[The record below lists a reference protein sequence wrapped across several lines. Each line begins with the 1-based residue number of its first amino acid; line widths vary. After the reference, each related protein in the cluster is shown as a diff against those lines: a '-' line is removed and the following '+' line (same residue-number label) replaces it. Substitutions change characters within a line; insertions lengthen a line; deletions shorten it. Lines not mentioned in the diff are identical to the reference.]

1 MNLHGQSLL
10 VTGMDKHLE
19 KIYFAPME
27 GITTKIYRA
36 VHKEIY
42 SEPDVYFSPFIAVS
56 GAHTIKKRDING
68 VVPFEDRLVPQIMT
82 KDAKDFV
89 WAARMLSDEGYSEV
103 NLNAG
108 CPSSTVVTK
117 GKGAGL
123 LEDPRNLRRMLEG
136 IFEANDIPNISI
148 KIRAGF
154 YGTDEA
160 EDLAKIISDYPF
172 CEVIIHPRARED
184 FYAGKPDMEAF
195 DCIAGAIKCPV
206 CYNGDLKSADDVHDL
221 LEKRPWISRVM
232 IGRGLIADP
241 GLGCEFR
248 SGQKDDKL
256 SVFLARLKE
265 EYVKVLSGERDV
277 LFKLKEI
284 WGYIGQDIV
293 GHEKELKAIK
303 KSVTLSQY
311 DAAVRSIMR
320 G

>member
-1 MNLHGQSLL
+1 
-10 VTGMDKHLE
+10 MDRNLE

-27 GITTKIYRA
+27 GITSKTYRM
-36 VHKEIY
+36 VHKEVY
-42 SEPDVYFSPFIAVS
+42 DEPDRYFSPFIAVS
-56 GAHTIKKRDING
+56 GAHTVKKRDTNG
-68 VVPFEDRLVPQIMT
+68 VVPFEDRLVPQILT
-82 KDAKDFV
+82 ADAKDFV
-89 WAARMLSDEGYSEV
+89 WAARMLYDEGYGEV

-123 LEDPRNLRRMLEG
+123 LEDPIKLRRMLDG
-136 IFEANDIPNISI
+136 IFEADNIPDISI

-195 DCIAGAIKCPV
+195 DCIAGALKCPV
-206 CYNGDLKSADDVHDL
+206 CYNGDLMSAEDVHDL
-221 LEKRPWISRVM
+221 LEERPWISRVM

-241 GLGCEFR
+241 GLACEIR
-248 SGQKDDKL
+248 SGEKDDNL
-256 SVFLARLKE
+256 SEFLDRLKE
-265 EYVKVLSGERDV
+265 EYLKILSGERDV

-284 WGYIGQDIV
+284 WGYIGQTMTGV
-293 GHEKELKAIK
+293 EKELKAIK
-303 KSVTLSQY
+303 KSTTLTQY
-311 DAAVRSIMR
+311 DAAVRSILR
-320 G
+320 EERS